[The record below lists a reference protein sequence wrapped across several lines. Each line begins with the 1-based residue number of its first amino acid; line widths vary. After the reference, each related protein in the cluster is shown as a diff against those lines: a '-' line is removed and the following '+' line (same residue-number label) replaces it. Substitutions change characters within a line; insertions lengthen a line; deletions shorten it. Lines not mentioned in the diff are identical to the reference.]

1 MVMTRWKCFLAC
13 LPGVLLMG
21 CAAGDPLPD
30 QPGLALALERYYT
43 RHGIEEDGRCPLPEM
58 KVTSAEITGRQG
70 DRMTVVADYR
80 WVDRRRGGGVAQS
93 CLGTGTRSFMLYQGR
108 VMSMSGEQR

>member
-1 MVMTRWKCFLAC
+1 MTRWTYGLAI
-13 LPGVLLMG
+13 LPGLLLIG

-30 QPGLALALERYYT
+30 HPGLAVALERYYA

-58 KVTSAEITGRQG
+58 RLTSAEITGQEG

-80 WVDRRRGGGVAQS
+80 WVDRRRGDGVAQS
-93 CLGTGTRSFMLYQGR
+93 CLGTGTRTFMLYQGH
-108 VMSMSGEQR
+108 VMSMSGERR